1 MKKIIFIL
9 LRASFWFSSCCIV
22 TGQAPVAQSDEIKD
36 AETQEIIQ
44 ADSTST
50 GSFET
55 VTVDASASSDVNLQF
70 PAGLANKTVAIAA
83 LDGGSLTRGG
93 GTSNIGGDGSLSFSF
108 QVSDQ
113 SGVHRVIV
121 VDPNADQDSPYLIGI
136 VQFEVPSP
144 AN

>member
-1 MKKIIFIL
+1 MEKTIFIL
-9 LRASFWFSSCCIV
+9 LTASFCFGSCCIV

-36 AETQEIIQ
+36 GETQEIIQ
-44 ADSTST
+44 ADNTST

-70 PAGLANKTVAIAA
+70 PVGLANKTVAVAA
-83 LDGGSLTRGG
+83 LDGGTLTSGG
-93 GTSNIGGDGSLSFSF
+93 GTSSIGADASLSFSF

-113 SGVHRVIV
+113 LGVHRVIV
-121 VDPNADQDSPYLIGI
+121 IDPNADEDSPHIIGV

-144 AN
+144 AE